1 MRKSYTETWVMLGL
15 VVTLLSQAR
24 PASAQM
30 EMDPI
35 ASKHTELSPER
46 SPAPGDSARAMKLA
60 AELRQAIAKYKDTA
74 AAEADGYHM
83 FLPGLENQKVYHF
96 TNNARAL
103 EAAFHFNPSKPT
115 SLLYKRG
122 PDGKLVL
129 VGAMYTVPK
138 NASPDRLNDRVPLS
152 IARWHKH
159 VNWCMPKKGE
169 DARWLETRD
178 GHPVFGPESPIA
190 TKAECDAVR
199 GEFHPNLFGWMI
211 HANVFEGQVL
221 ATVWGGGGGGGHHGG
236 HHMP

>member
-1 MRKSYTETWVMLGL
+1 MRKSYTKPWIVLGAAVAL
-15 VVTLLSQAR
+15 AAYAR

-46 SPAPGDSARAMKLA
+46 RPAPGDSARALKLA
-60 AELRQAIAKYKDTA
+60 GELREAIAKYKDTTVA
-74 AAEADGYHM
+74 IADGYQM
-83 FLPGLENQKVYHF
+83 FLPNLKNQKVYHF
-96 TNNARAL
+96 TNNARGF

-129 VGAMYTVPK
+129 SGAMYTMPK

-159 VNWCMPKKGE
+159 VNWCTPKQGDE
-169 DARWLETRD
+169 QRWLEMRD
-178 GHPVFGPESPIA
+178 SHPLFGPESPIS
-190 TKAECDAVR
+190 TKAECDAVH
-199 GEFHPNLFGWMI
+199 GDFHPNLFGWMI
-211 HANVFEGQVL
+211 HANVFEGDDL
-221 ATVWGGGGGGGHHGG
+221 ATVWAGHHQG
-236 HHMP
+236 HEGHQMP